1 MAHNDA
7 SSFAAQIDAEMSEC
21 NAALA
26 RLIVKIVGEALAR
39 IIERT
44 PVDSGKA
51 RGGWGVTVAG
61 TGSQAPVSLPA
72 KDRDGAVTLRNGLA
86 ELLGYG
92 KDGKFPVISIGN
104 DVPYIHILEY
114 GSRGSAPHAMVSL
127 VLAELMVEYGG

>member
-1 MAHNDA
+1 MARNDA
-7 SSFAAQIDAEMSEC
+7 TGFASQIDAELKEC
-21 NAALA
+21 NAAMV
-26 RLIVKIVGEALAR
+26 REIVAIVGEALAR
-39 IIERT
+39 IIELT

-61 TGSQAPVSLPA
+61 TGSEDPVSLPA
-72 KDRDGAVTLRNGLA
+72 PDKDGATTLRNGLT

-92 KDGKFPVISIGN
+92 RGGRFPVITINNST
-104 DVPYIHILEY
+104 PYIHILEY